1 VTFNVG
7 QKAIYPSRGI
17 AEITGIE
24 KKEIHGQVQSFYVL
38 RLADSDLR
46 IMVPTDK
53 ADQVGLR
60 PVAGSDDVEEV
71 LQILRESAV
80 RFDRN
85 TWNRRYRGFMEK
97 IKSGS
102 LFEVAEVFRDLSR
115 LKRTKTLSFGE
126 RRMLDTARD
135 LVVQEL
141 CVARKTD
148 QNAVEQELEKVL
160 SEGQAYIGSR
170 ALRFDP
176 PTPAHGDG
184 QVRRGCPGSR
194 RSREIRSARL
204 ERRKTRCY
212 GEPHSL
218 P

>member
-1 VTFNVG
+1 MRPVLTFAIG
-7 QKAIYPSRGI
+7 QKAVYPSRGI
-17 AEITGIE
+17 AEIVGIE
-24 KKEIHGQVQSFYVL
+24 KKEIHGRVQSFYLL
-38 RLADSDLR
+38 RLSDNDLR
-46 IMVPTDK
+46 IMVPVDK

-60 PVAGSDDVEEV
+60 PVAGSDDVNEV
-71 LQILRESAV
+71 LQILREKAV

-141 CVARKTD
+141 SVARSSEETV
-148 QNAVEQELEKVL
+148 VEKELESVL
-160 SEGQAYIGSR
+160 SEGQA
-170 ALRFDP
+170 
-176 PTPAHGDG
+176 
-184 QVRRGCPGSR
+184 
-194 RSREIRSARL
+194 
-204 ERRKTRCY
+204 
-212 GEPHSL
+212 
-218 P
+218 